1 MSSKTIYDALRT
13 AGLTAEGACG
23 LMGNMMAESSMQAD
37 IAQRGMTKL
46 SDAQYTAAA
55 DNGLL
60 DFSHDAV
67 GYGLCQWT
75 YHTRKA
81 ELLSYAR
88 ARGVSVGNE
97 DMQVQ
102 FCLREL
108 RQDYPGVLRVLC
120 SSADIYE
127 CAQIVCV
134 QYERPAVNNVQ
145 ARAEFARN
153 FAAQFE
159 GAGKPEANDSEGDSI
174 ATPSAPEQDIA
185 VMVLQYCMQRDGFW
199 AGPIDGIKSPEFR
212 AALTKYAADVAGC

>member
-1 MSSKTIYDALRT
+1 MSNRTIYDALRA
-13 AGLTAEGACG
+13 AGLTHAGTCG
-23 LMGNMMAESSMQAD
+23 LMGNMRAESGMVSN

-46 SDAQYTAAA
+46 TDAQYTAAA

-60 DFSHDAV
+60 DFARDAV

-81 ELLSYAR
+81 ALLDYAR

-97 DMQVQ
+97 NMQVQ

-145 ARAEFARN
+145 ARAEFARV

-159 GAGKPEANDSEGDSI
+159 GEPQ
-174 ATPSAPEQDIA
+174 PAPEPTPAPVPDRGDPIIR
-185 VMVLQYCMQRDGFW
+185 VLQTCMAFDGYW
-199 AGPIDGIKSPEFR
+199 PADQIDGLKTPEYR
-212 AALTKYAADVAGC
+212 AAIVKYAADVAGC

>member
-1 MSSKTIYDALRT
+1 MSNRSIYNALRA
-13 AGLTAEGACG
+13 AGMTHEGACG
-23 LMGNMMAESSMQAD
+23 LMGNMRAESGMVSN

-60 DFSHDAV
+60 DFAHDAV

-102 FCLREL
+102 FCLQEL
-108 RQDYPGVLRVLC
+108 RRDYPGVLRVLC

-145 ARAEFARN
+145 ARAEFAQI
-153 FAAQFE
+153 FAAQF
-159 GAGKPEANDSEGDSI
+159 AGEDPPPAD
-174 ATPSAPEQDIA
+174 PQPAPELQPDPI
-185 VMVLQYCMQRDGFW
+185 VRVLQTCMAHDGYW
-199 AGPIDGIKSPEFR
+199 PADQIDGLKTPEYR
-212 AALTKYAADVAGC
+212 AAIKEYAAAVASC